1 MERIFGKKTK
11 YYLEKLRKVI
21 RQLSERLIPK
31 YIRAGFFWN
40 LVKAPH

>member
-1 MERIFGKKTK
+1 MSLFP
-11 YYLEKLRKVI
+11 RKVI
-21 RQLSERLIPK
+21 RQLSERLIQK